1 MEARL
6 SSTSEPEV
14 LLSGDRGLEPRVGT
28 EGWSPGR
35 GGRAWGRGTAAV
47 GAGGGRPPYVR
58 RAGGSVLRLPPL
70 DN

>member
-35 GGRAWGRGTAAV
+35 GGRAWGGGTAAV
-47 GAGGGRPPYVR
+47 GAGGGRPPYG